1 MYSGVNHIIILSIP
15 TPYLT
20 AWQYGY
26 TALIYASMK
35 GHEAV
40 CGLLVDKGAD
50 IEAKNNVSGQRD
62 RVLCVCVFVCL
73 FLFWYTK
80 VYSEWR

>member
-1 MYSGVNHIIILSIP
+1 MYSVVNHIINMPIP

-20 AWQYGY
+20 AWQDGW
-26 TALIYASMK
+26 TALMKASYN
-35 GHEAV
+35 GQEAV

-62 RVLCVCVFVCL
+62 SVVCECVSVLVDVGV
-73 FLFWYTK
+73 
-80 VYSEWR
+80 